1 MFNKE
6 NKDRKGTEVVLANEF
21 YAEIRERN
29 KAKFIKVRS
38 EQIRRE
44 NEKNGG
50 VNLPEFLDA
59 ENDYNAF
66 LNAGCFDQ
74 YGFLKPIEA

>member
-1 MFNKE
+1 MSTGNLE
-6 NKDRKGTEVVLANEF
+6 TEF

-29 KAKFIKVRS
+29 KQKFIKLRT

-50 VNLPEFLDA
+50 INIPEFLDA
-59 ENDYNAF
+59 ENDYNDF
-66 LNAGCFDQ
+66 LNAGCFDC
-74 YGFLKPIEA
+74 YGYLKPIGEQ